1 MYKFY
6 ILVLI
11 SFLCSCQSQKT
22 TYGMQNN
29 PIEELDLRD
38 QTLITQGSAEDI
50 SRLLQERTQKGTN
63 GQIIILKS
71 VFPEYPKDALAAG
84 IEGVVAIEF
93 TVNTNGRVD
102 EPKVIQKSIDS
113 LNQASIRAIKK
124 WRFAPILDNGK
135 PVKAKLRHSFKF
147 LISPD

>member
-1 MYKFY
+1 MHRVFY

-29 PIEELDLRD
+29 LIKELDLRD
-38 QTLITQGSAEDI
+38 QTLAQGSAEEI
-50 SRLLQERTQKGTN
+50 SYLLQERTQKGTN

-102 EPKVIQKSIDS
+102 EPKIVQPSIDS

-124 WRFAPILDNGK
+124 WQFEPILNNGK

-147 LISPD
+147 LIYPD

>member
-22 TYGMQNN
+22 SYGMQNKHT
-29 PIEELDLRD
+29 EELDLRD
-38 QTLITQGSAEDI
+38 QTLAQGTAEEI
-50 SRLLQERTQKGTN
+50 SHLLQERTQKGTN

-71 VFPEYPKDALAAG
+71 VFPQYPKDALTAG
-84 IEGVVAIEF
+84 IEGIVGIEF
-93 TVNTNGRVD
+93 TVKTNGRVD
-102 EPKVIQKSIDS
+102 EVNIIQQSIDS
-113 LNQASIRAIKK
+113 LNQASIQAIKK
-124 WRFAPILDNGK
+124 WRFEPILNNGI

-147 LISPD
+147 LISPN